1 MEAGGPL
8 PGVGGEADATT
19 ARSWAAG
26 EVEAATARSWPGG
39 EAEARQNGS
48 WAAGGDADATRG

>member
-1 MEAGGPL
+1 VEAGGPL
-8 PGVGGEADATT
+8 AGAGGEADVATVG
-19 ARSWAAG
+19 SWAAG

-48 WAAGGDADATRG
+48 WVAGGDTDATRG